1 MHLLQHARSLIS
13 DCDWLVAKLA
23 SLAVTVNN
31 QSVSLVA
38 TTNIKQDRQKI
49 WQPTVGE
56 VLVVLKAANKQESSP
71 PPVQTK
77 KIVCIEQ
84 ILARPYVPCNLALAP
99 LILVNYSVQF
109 YFLVRDMHCC
119 GHVLIMT
126 TPTNITSGCN
136 MNTIADIGV
145 SRSGCNME

>member
-1 MHLLQHARSLIS
+1 M
-13 DCDWLVAKLA
+13 
-23 SLAVTVNN
+23 NN

-56 VLVVLKAANKQESSP
+56 VLVVLKAANKQESP
-71 PPVQTK
+71 PPPHPPLVQTK
-77 KIVCIEQ
+77 KCIEQ
-84 ILARPYVPCNLALAP
+84 IVGRPYVPCNLALAP

-109 YFLVRDMHCC
+109 YFLVRDTHCC

-136 MNTIADIGV
+136 MTTIADIGV
-145 SRSGCNME
+145 SRSGCNTE

>member
-1 MHLLQHARSLIS
+1 M
-13 DCDWLVAKLA
+13 
-23 SLAVTVNN
+23 
-31 QSVSLVA
+31 A

-56 VLVVLKAANKQESSP
+56 VLVVLKAANKQESPP

-84 ILARPYVPCNLALAP
+84 IVARPYVPCNLDLAL

-119 GHVLIMT
+119 GRVLIMT
-126 TPTNITSGCN
+126 TPTNITSSCN

-145 SRSGCNME
+145 SRSGCNTE

>member
-1 MHLLQHARSLIS
+1 M
-13 DCDWLVAKLA
+13 
-23 SLAVTVNN
+23 NN

-71 PPVQTK
+71 PPPPPVQTK

-84 ILARPYVPCNLALAP
+84 IAHVARPYVPCNLALAL

-126 TPTNITSGCN
+126 TPTTITSGCN

-145 SRSGCNME
+145 SRSGCNTE

>member
-1 MHLLQHARSLIS
+1 M
-13 DCDWLVAKLA
+13 
-23 SLAVTVNN
+23 
-31 QSVSLVA
+31 A

-56 VLVVLKAANKQESSP
+56 VLVAANKQESP
-71 PPVQTK
+71 PPLAQTK

-84 ILARPYVPCNLALAP
+84 IVARPYVPCNLALAP

-145 SRSGCNME
+145 SRSGCNTE

>member
-1 MHLLQHARSLIS
+1 MNS
-13 DCDWLVAKLA
+13 
-23 SLAVTVNN
+23 

-49 WQPTVGE
+49 WQPTVGQ
-56 VLVVLKAANKQESSP
+56 VLVVLKAANKQESPP

-77 KIVCIEQ
+77 KIVYIEQ
-84 ILARPYVPCNLALAP
+84 IVARPHVPCNLALAL

-145 SRSGCNME
+145 SRSGCNTE

>member
-1 MHLLQHARSLIS
+1 M
-13 DCDWLVAKLA
+13 
-23 SLAVTVNN
+23 
-31 QSVSLVA
+31 
-38 TTNIKQDRQKI
+38 
-49 WQPTVGE
+49 
-56 VLVVLKAANKQESSP
+56 VLKAANKQESP
-71 PPVQTK
+71 PLVQTK
-77 KIVCIEQ
+77 KMVCIEQ
-84 ILARPYVPCNLALAP
+84 IVGRPYVPCNLALAP

-145 SRSGCNME
+145 SRSGCNTE

>member
-1 MHLLQHARSLIS
+1 M
-13 DCDWLVAKLA
+13 
-23 SLAVTVNN
+23 NN

-56 VLVVLKAANKQESSP
+56 VLVVLKAANKQESP
-71 PPVQTK
+71 PPPLVQTK

-84 ILARPYVPCNLALAP
+84 IVARQYVRVPCNLALAP

-109 YFLVRDMHCC
+109 YFLVRDDNYALLMLWSCFDHD
-119 GHVLIMT
+119 HTHKHHFRL
-126 TPTNITSGCN
+126 
-136 MNTIADIGV
+136 
-145 SRSGCNME
+145 

>member
-1 MHLLQHARSLIS
+1 M
-13 DCDWLVAKLA
+13 
-23 SLAVTVNN
+23 NN

-56 VLVVLKAANKQESSP
+56 VLMVLKAANKQESP
-71 PPVQTK
+71 PPSPHCTNQ

-84 ILARPYVPCNLALAP
+84 IVARPYVPCNLALAL

-145 SRSGCNME
+145 SRSGCNTE